1 MATSVYPAQGGVSN
15 TTTLGT
21 FIPEIWSNEVRA
33 AYQARLVM
41 AGLVK
46 NMSMVGKKGDTV
58 HIPAPA
64 RGSVTA
70 KASGTAVTIQNDTA
84 SEVQVVIDKH
94 FEYSRLIEDIA
105 EMQAL
110 ASQRQFYTDDAGY
123 ALAKQIDTDVMNLGK
138 SLGDGDGSSWAN
150 SASYYCDSSTGLTAY
165 AADTVASTDV
175 FTDAC
180 FRDLI
185 QKQDD
190 ADVPYDNR
198 AFVIPPSL
206 KNAIMGIDRYVSS
219 DFVSG
224 RAVENAKI
232 GELYGIPIYVTSNTV
247 VAEAAADN
255 SANTGDV
262 KAAMLF
268 HKDTFI
274 LAMQQNVR
282 TQTQYKQEWLS
293 NLVTA
298 DTVYGVKT
306 YRPDSAFNMIVNA

>member
-1 MATSVYPAQGGVSN
+1 MATSVYPAQGGVVN
-15 TTTLGT
+15 TTTLAT

-33 AYQARLVM
+33 AYEQRLVM

-70 KASGTAVTIQNDTA
+70 KTSGAAVSIQADTT
-84 SEVQVVIDKH
+84 SEVQIAIDKH

-110 ASQRQFYTDDAGY
+110 ASQRAFYTDDAGY
-123 ALAKQIDTDVMNLGK
+123 ALSRQIDLDVMNLGK

-150 SASYYCDSSTGLTAY
+150 SAAFYCDASTGLTSY
-165 AADTVASTDV
+165 AADTVAPGDIFSDQS
-175 FTDAC
+175 

-232 GELYGIPIYVTSNTV
+232 GELYGIPIYVTSNCV

-262 KAAMLF
+262 KAALLF

-298 DTVYGVKT
+298 DTVYGAKT
-306 YRPDSAFNMIVNA
+306 YRPDSGFALIVNA